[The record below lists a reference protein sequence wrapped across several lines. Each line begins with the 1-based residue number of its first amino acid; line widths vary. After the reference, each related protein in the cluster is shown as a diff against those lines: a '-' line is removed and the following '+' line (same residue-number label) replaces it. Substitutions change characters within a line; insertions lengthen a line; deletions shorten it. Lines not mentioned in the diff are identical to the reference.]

1 LTKTKNNEE
10 PDRMADNLSRI
21 KMQSKEISMVK
32 LADRIIN
39 LQTPPGHRT
48 NEKNKLLERCSIDL

>member
-1 LTKTKNNEE
+1 
-10 PDRMADNLSRI
+10 MADNLSRI

-48 NEKNKLLERCSIDL
+48 NEKNKLFERCSIDL